1 MSHDDFDF
9 EPQRGLPASL
19 PEGERLLWQGSPRW
33 QSLAVRA
40 YQVRKVAVYFCVLV
54 LWRVVTGVGN
64 AHSVATVTL
73 SAVFIL
79 LLGSIAFGVLCT
91 LAYLNARSTVY
102 SITSRRILLRHG
114 VAVSLTM
121 NIPLQFVETA
131 ALRAFA
137 DGTGD
142 IALTLPQSER
152 IGFLITWPHLRPG
165 RITRPQPSLRALLD
179 AQKAADIL
187 SAALAADAAERALEG
202 RAIRIEPS
210 NPASTGRRVS
220 GRAAAAA

>member
-1 MSHDDFDF
+1 MSHDDFNF
-9 EPQRGLPASL
+9 EPRRGLPALL

-40 YQVRKVAVYFCVLV
+40 YQVRKVIVYFAILV
-54 LWRVVTGVGN
+54 LWRVAMGLAN
-64 AHSVATVTL
+64 AQSLAAVIL
-73 SAVFIL
+73 SSLFIL

-114 VAVSLTM
+114 VAVQLTM
-121 NIPLQFVETA
+121 NIPLKFIDTA
-131 ALRAFA
+131 GLRPFA

-142 IALTLPQSER
+142 IALTLPRSER

-165 RITRPQPSLRALLD
+165 RITRPQPSLRALVD
-179 AQKAADIL
+179 AKEAADIL
-187 SAALAADAAERALEG
+187 SAALAADGADVTIAGSAS
-202 RAIRIEPS
+202 RIEP
-210 NPASTGRRVS
+210 ASAGSTSRRVS
-220 GRAAAAA
+220 GHAAAAA